1 MSITEGPIGSSPFN
15 RVGTLTVDN
24 TRSDFNGQLKCSV
37 TWPEPAPYT
46 AESVAEVTSLDTT
59 VLPFSIHYYF
69 NSIYFHY
76 M

>member
-1 MSITEGPIGSSPFN
+1 MSITEGPIGSSTFN

-59 VLPFSIHYYF
+59 VLPFSTQVIF
-69 NSIYFHY
+69 SLVLFIY